1 MLVVLLTTGLLG
13 VSALAI
19 YFAQIYTGINE
30 LQTAVDAAALHGA
43 RVIQKTPSSDVVESV
58 KTFANTYNGAFGA
71 AIKKD
76 EVTVRPYHY
85 EEADP
90 SKNGSLSLWTDNRLN
105 AVQASITRSSGPKM
119 LGGFLKW
126 VVPSPTRT
134 ATAWVANLT
143 GNSCVR
149 PWGFAI
155 GYLINRANSTVA
167 NNVERGI
174 SFSEMATLRNNA
186 PVRFVLAPPG
196 TTPTTSQINNTYG
209 RGLYGGQWAAFDF
222 SDNGSATSVFNTCSS
237 NAPLVEGAVANATS
251 VAVSAVG
258 NSLDKDQGGGTPV
271 CSDLSGS
278 MCLNNGSTGGPV
290 AMTFAYNTTAGL
302 GSFGSSGQPHRIER
316 VGSFVLECFRRPGNG
331 PPTACAVAGSYP
343 NVNWNNVATGTILGY
358 LDFSVP
364 SFSGAYS
371 LGAGAGSGGGTQ
383 QRLILVNAP
392 VRTAPAP

>member
-19 YFAQIYTGINE
+19 YFAQIYTGINQ

-43 RVIQKTPSSDVVESV
+43 RIIQKTPSSNVVDSV

-71 AIKKD
+71 AINKN
-76 EVTVRPYHY
+76 EVEVRPYHY

-90 SKNGSLSLWTDNRLN
+90 SKNGSFSNWSDNRLN
-105 AVQASITRSSGPKM
+105 AVQVSITRSSGPKI

-155 GYLINRANSTVA
+155 GYLINRANSA
-167 NNVERGI
+167 FGNNVERGI

-186 PVRFVLAPPG
+186 PVRFALAPPG
-196 TTPTTSQINNTYG
+196 QVPADTVIYG
-209 RGLYGGQWAAFDF
+209 GALYGGQWTAFEYDDAV
-222 SDNGSATSVFNTCSS
+222 SNNPNVTSAFNTCSIDR
-237 NAPLVEGAVANATS
+237 PLRVGDQPNATS
-251 VAVSAVG
+251 VSISAVV
-258 NSLDKDQGGGTPV
+258 NSVDKKQGDGTPV
-271 CSDLSGS
+271 CSTTQRS
-278 MCLNNGSTGGPV
+278 MCMNGASRGGRAV
-290 AMTFAYNTTAGL
+290 MTFAYNTGTGAFGVNGNAHMIAG
-302 GSFGSSGQPHRIER
+302 
-316 VGSFVLECFRRPGNG
+316 VGSFVLECFKRPGG
-331 PPTACAVAGSYP
+331 GVQTQCDAAIEYP
-343 NVNWNNVATGTILGY
+343 NVVWSSVAAGTILGY

-364 SFSGAYS
+364 SFTGDFS
-371 LGAGAGSGGGTQ
+371 LGTGAGSGGATQ
-383 QRLILVNAP
+383 QRLVLVNAP